1 MNIEYLWE
9 KYVPDFKNNRELPKK
24 EQFTL
29 DLIPLSSEEF
39 QASQEATIEQL
50 AAWAGEHCPFES
62 EVLEND
68 RVLWQ
73 TLRCVAEHS
82 RNWRGLTVR
91 GVAVEDVWGLYK
103 LTLGDNMSTLN
114 DINAK
119 ILALSLLSEDEE
131 KNLKQLSDG
140 STSPAAASDAK
151 ETDS

>member
-1 MNIEYLWE
+1 MNVEYLWE
-9 KYVPDFKNNRELPKK
+9 KYAPDFKNNRELPKK

-39 QASQEATIEQL
+39 QALQQETVEQL

-62 EVLEND
+62 DEIEVE
-68 RVLWQ
+68 LWK

-103 LTLGDNMSTLN
+103 LTLGDNMATLN
-114 DINAK
+114 DINSK

-131 KNLKQLSDG
+131 KNLKQPSDG